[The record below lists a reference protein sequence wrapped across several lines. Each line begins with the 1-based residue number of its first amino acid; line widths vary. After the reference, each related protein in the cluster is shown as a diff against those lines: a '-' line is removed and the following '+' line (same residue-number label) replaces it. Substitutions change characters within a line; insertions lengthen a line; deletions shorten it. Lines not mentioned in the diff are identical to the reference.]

1 MNNIHELLLP
11 KYLHSVKGLELL
23 AKKTVASFLPG
34 LHQSKRTG
42 SGMEFS
48 NYRTYQS
55 GDDLRMLDWKLYARS
70 DRFYIREAE
79 QEKNIHVQFLID
91 TSASML
97 HEDDGLQKIDYA
109 RFLIA
114 TIGWLALQQEDRLS
128 LQSMNEHQIT
138 RLGPK
143 PGRKFFQRLLY
154 QLLQLNCSGKFPNT
168 ANHFA
173 PKTSKKEKH
182 LLLFFTDLYEHHDEI
197 FQTLKNYRRPQ
208 QEIILF
214 HLMGQNELEMS
225 FKGSVTLEDLE
236 TKQRIQL
243 GSKED
248 RLKYKELLSERIDG
262 LKDQFTTMQMD
273 YLLVNMQESP
283 GSILPYFLK
292 KRIHS
297 RN

>member
-1 MNNIHELLLP
+1 MNNIQELLLP

-23 AKKTVASFLPG
+23 AKKAVASFLPG
-34 LHQSKRTG
+34 LHQSRRTG
-42 SGMEFS
+42 PGMEFS
-48 NYRTYQS
+48 NYRTYQA

-109 RFLIA
+109 RFLVA
-114 TIGWLALQQEDRLS
+114 TIGWLALQQGDQLS
-128 LQSMNEHQIT
+128 LQSINEHQIT

-154 QLLQLNCSGKFPNT
+154 QLLQLDCSWKFPNAANNFAST
-168 ANHFA
+168 AT
-173 PKTSKKEKH
+173 KREKH
-182 LLLFFTDLYEHHDEI
+182 LLLFFTDLYEHNDEI
-197 FQTLKNYRRPQ
+197 FQTLKNYQRPQ
-208 QEIILF
+208 QEIIIF

-248 RLKYKELLSERIDG
+248 RLKYKELLNERIDG
-262 LKDQFTTMQMD
+262 LKDQFTAMQMD

-283 GSILPYFLK
+283 GAILQYFLK

-297 RN
+297 TN